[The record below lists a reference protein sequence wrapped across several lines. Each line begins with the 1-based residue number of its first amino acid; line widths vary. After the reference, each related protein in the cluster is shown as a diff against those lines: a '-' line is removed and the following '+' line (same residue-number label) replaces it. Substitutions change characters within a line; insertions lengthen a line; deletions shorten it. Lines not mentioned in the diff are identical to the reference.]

1 MDKVQPV
8 EEQEPGFVTL
18 EELCGEDVERD
29 QETRPLERYGGK
41 LIRFRT
47 RVPLQV
53 IISAQKRYMSGKRKD
68 SEGFM
73 VALLKY
79 LLLEPRVTTK
89 AEVDMLRQADGKLM
103 LDIINTAVGNV
114 SDLQEDA
121 EDEAGE

>member
-1 MDKVQPV
+1 MNEKQPV

-18 EELCGEDVERD
+18 EDLCGEDVERD
-29 QETRPLERYGGK
+29 QEVRPLERYGGK

-47 RVPLQV
+47 RVPLTM
-53 IISAQKRYMSGKRKD
+53 IIGAQKRYMSGKRKD
-68 SEGFM
+68 SEGFIM
-73 VALLKY
+73 ALLKY
-79 LLLEPRVTTK
+79 LLLDPKVTSK

-103 LDIINTAVGNV
+103 LDIINTAVGNE

>member
-1 MDKVQPV
+1 MNEKQPV

-18 EELCGEDVERD
+18 EDLCGEDVERD
-29 QETRPLERYGGK
+29 QEVRPLERYGGK

-47 RVPLQV
+47 RVPLTM
-53 IISAQKRYMSGKRKD
+53 IIGAQKRYMSGKRKD
-68 SEGFM
+68 SEGFIM
-73 VALLKY
+73 ALLKY
-79 LLLEPRVTTK
+79 LLLDPKVTTK